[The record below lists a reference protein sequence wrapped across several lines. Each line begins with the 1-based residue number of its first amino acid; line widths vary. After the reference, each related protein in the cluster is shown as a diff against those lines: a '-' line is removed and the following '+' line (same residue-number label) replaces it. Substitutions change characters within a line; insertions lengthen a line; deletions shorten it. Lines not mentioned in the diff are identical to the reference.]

1 MRHILFAITML
12 MLCLSVN
19 GQELKVTGSRKAV
32 RTSGDVLVFITPV
45 ASLATVLATQDWQGL
60 KQGVFT
66 GVTTL
71 GVTYALKYLVKKERP
86 DFSDNHSFPSM
97 HTSVSFAGAAFIQR
111 RYGWKWGIPAYA
123 VSTYVGWSRVYGKK
137 HDWWDVAAGAVIG
150 AGSAY
155 IFTRPFAKKHNLS
168 ISVAGDGHY
177 GVYASMTFNSQ
188 ILPSTKTARPCI
200 TTRPGFQL
208 CVSVYVKQ
216 KSHSYRKASA
226 GSNRTIW

>member
-66 GVTTL
+66 G
-71 GVTYALKYLVKKERP
+71 
-86 DFSDNHSFPSM
+86 DNHSFPSM

-168 ISVAGDGHY
+168 ISPVAGDGHY
-177 GVYASMTFNSQ
+177 GVYASMTF
-188 ILPSTKTARPCI
+188 
-200 TTRPGFQL
+200 
-208 CVSVYVKQ
+208 
-216 KSHSYRKASA
+216 
-226 GSNRTIW
+226 

>member
-71 GVTYALKYLVKKERP
+71 GVTYALKYLSEER
-86 DFSDNHSFPSM
+86 
-97 HTSVSFAGAAFIQR
+97 AARLQR
-111 RYGWKWGIPAYA
+111 
-123 VSTYVGWSRVYGKK
+123 
-137 HDWWDVAAGAVIG
+137 
-150 AGSAY
+150 
-155 IFTRPFAKKHNLS
+155 
-168 ISVAGDGHY
+168 
-177 GVYASMTFNSQ
+177 
-188 ILPSTKTARPCI
+188 
-200 TTRPGFQL
+200 
-208 CVSVYVKQ
+208 
-216 KSHSYRKASA
+216 
-226 GSNRTIW
+226 

>member
-97 HTSVSFAGAAFIQR
+97 HTSVSFAGAAFIQGVMDGNGVFR
-111 RYGWKWGIPAYA
+111 LMPCLPTW
-123 VSTYVGWSRVYGKK
+123 V
-137 HDWWDVAAGAVIG
+137 G
-150 AGSAY
+150 AGSMERSM
-155 IFTRPFAKKHNLS
+155 IGGTWRREPLS
-168 ISVAGDGHY
+168 APVAPIS
-177 GVYASMTFNSQ
+177 
-188 ILPSTKTARPCI
+188 LPVRSRRNITCLSAR
-200 TTRPGFQL
+200 
-208 CVSVYVKQ
+208 
-216 KSHSYRKASA
+216 
-226 GSNRTIW
+226 